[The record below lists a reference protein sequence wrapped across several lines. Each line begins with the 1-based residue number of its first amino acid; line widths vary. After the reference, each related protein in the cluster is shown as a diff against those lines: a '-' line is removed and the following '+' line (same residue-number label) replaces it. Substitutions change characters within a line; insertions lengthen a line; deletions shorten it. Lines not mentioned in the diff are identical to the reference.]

1 MQLSF
6 TDNATS
12 LISKLFH
19 NHLIPNSLRK
29 FHGPTLDS
37 PDSARAWNSL
47 VIAVDRIQKYKFVAV
62 FAIGAKDFTFV
73 RTLPKMGSQEMRY

>member
-1 MQLSF
+1 MQLSSA
-6 TDNATS
+6 DNATG

-19 NHLIPNSLRK
+19 NHLVSNSLCK

-37 PDSARAWNSL
+37 PDSARAWDSL
-47 VIAVDRIQKYKFVAV
+47 TIAVDRIQKHKFVDV

-73 RTLPKMGSQEMRY
+73 RTLPKMSSQEMCY